1 MTSLQGD
8 INIERLCSRAG
19 VSRSGYYRFLQEKE
33 PDIQEMEIRDRIQ
46 RLFLAHKRR
55 YGYRRIAAQLRIDG
69 MAINHK
75 RVARLMREDNLL
87 ALQPKAF
94 RRTTDS
100 SHAFEV
106 ALNLA
111 VRMKLTGVNQLWVAD
126 ITYIRLAH
134 EFVFLAVI
142 LDAYSRKVVGWSLG
156 RTLEAS
162 LAIAALKQAITQR
175 QPALGLVHHSDRGV
189 QYACGGYAEVLK
201 ENRITPSMSRP
212 GNPYDNAGCETF
224 MRTLKREEVHANCY
238 RDIEDLREN
247 LTEFIEEYYNKCRL
261 HSALNYSSPEAF
273 ERAADTLSQDA
284 ATMRYF
290 TPRKN
295 ADSQANEEDA
305 QHRSTL
311 KFEKSFQVS
320 LHFE

>member
-33 PDIQEMEIRDRIQ
+33 PDIQEMEMRDRIQ

-69 MAINHK
+69 MPVNHK

-87 ALQPKAF
+87 AVQPKIF
-94 RRTTDS
+94 MKTTDS
-100 SHAFEV
+100 SHEFEV

-111 VRMKLTGVNQLWVAD
+111 GRMTLTGVNQLWVAD

-134 EFVFLAVI
+134 EFVFLAVV
-142 LDAYSRKVVGWSLG
+142 LDAFSRKVVGWSLG
-156 RTLEAS
+156 RSLKAS
-162 LAIAALKQAITQR
+162 LAIDAVKQAIAER
-175 QPALGLVHHSDRGV
+175 KPPSGLVHHSDRGV
-189 QYACGGYAEVLK
+189 QYACGDYVQVLR
-201 ENRITPSMSRP
+201 ENGITPSMSRP
-212 GNPYDNAGCETF
+212 GNPYDNAGCESF
-224 MRTLKREEVHANCY
+224 MRTLKREEIHANCY
-238 RDIEDLREN
+238 RDIEHLREKV
-247 LTEFIEEYYNKCRL
+247 LEFIEEYYNKCRL
-261 HSALNYSSPEAF
+261 HSALKYSSPEAF
-273 ERAADTLSQDA
+273 ERAANTPTQDA

-295 ADSQANEEDA
+295 ADSQANEEA
-305 QHRSTL
+305 A
-311 KFEKSFQVS
+311 
-320 LHFE
+320 